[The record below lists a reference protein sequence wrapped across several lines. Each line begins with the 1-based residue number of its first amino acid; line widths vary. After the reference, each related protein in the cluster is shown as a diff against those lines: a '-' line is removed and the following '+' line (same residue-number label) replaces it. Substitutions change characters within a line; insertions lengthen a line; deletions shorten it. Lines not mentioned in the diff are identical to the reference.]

1 MPTTVLHVMSGAPFN
16 PFRSFADEEISTG
29 GVSPPQAGVG
39 GVDSN
44 LPDPR
49 PLASA
54 TKQPEPLTQTPGL
67 RSLCVFH
74 VELEPSSLPAGAFIT
89 AGVTGP
95 GPPLLCSVLHVLSA
109 PGLWK
114 ALRCSSGMSPSDSS
128 FWSSR

>member
-1 MPTTVLHVMSGAPFN
+1 MTLILTPYFP
-16 PFRSFADEEISTG
+16 SFADEEISTG

-67 RSLCVFH
+67 PQSLRV
-74 VELEPSSLPAGAFIT
+74 
-89 AGVTGP
+89 
-95 GPPLLCSVLHVLSA
+95 
-109 PGLWK
+109 
-114 ALRCSSGMSPSDSS
+114 
-128 FWSSR
+128 SRRT

>member
-1 MPTTVLHVMSGAPFN
+1 MPTTVPHVMSGAPFN

-49 PLASA
+49 PLTSA

-67 RSLCVFH
+67 PQSLCV
-74 VELEPSSLPAGAFIT
+74 
-89 AGVTGP
+89 
-95 GPPLLCSVLHVLSA
+95 
-109 PGLWK
+109 
-114 ALRCSSGMSPSDSS
+114 
-128 FWSSR
+128 SRRT